1 MNTLRR
7 ALLVTTLYLFL
18 IGFMTDYA
26 VAAQNVLNPLVDV
39 EAWTC
44 FPAREAAINSVSGM
58 QGFWV
63 QRNYRLPGG
72 ALVHAIW
79 MSGKGT
85 DMRLTPEAD
94 ISTNDGPL
102 GSGSTYKTFSQGDLH
117 FIFED
122 HPTLGKSLIVNIA
135 SNGILTLES
144 TMATEQELIDTAEK
158 LLR

>member
-7 ALLVTTLYLFL
+7 ALLVTSLYLFL
-18 IGFMTDYA
+18 TGFMADGA
-26 VAAQNVLNPLVDV
+26 VAAQNLLNPLVDV
-39 EAWTC
+39 ETWTC
-44 FPAREAAINSVSGM
+44 FPAQEVAIKSVSGM

-79 MSGKGT
+79 ISGKGT
-85 DMRLTPEAD
+85 DIRLTPEAD
-94 ISTNDGPL
+94 VSTDDGPL

-117 FIFED
+117 FIFEN
-122 HPTLGKSLIVNIA
+122 HPALGKSLITKIA
-135 SNGILTLES
+135 SNGTLTLES
-144 TMATEQELIDTAEK
+144 VMATEQELVDAAEK